1 MLPKLSR
8 SFRLHHLL
16 LALAMAA
23 GLFALVPGGADA
35 QAPGLPPVGTNFAAP
50 GPYAVTVQNDA
61 AHTYYSPATL
71 GEGGVDHP
79 IILWGNG
86 TGTTPPVYD
95 GLLRHFASHGFVVAA
110 ANTSNAGSGNEML
123 AGLDNLTVFNGQS
136 GNRFFGHLDLGHV
149 GATGHSQGAGGAV
162 ATARDPRID
171 TIFPLQG
178 YGAPTARA
186 GLTAVYFAGQNDTIL
201 TPTVVRGSYTGSS
214 GIPAAYAELAGA
226 THFVPVGNA
235 GGFRGP
241 ATAWARWHLAG
252 DGNGRGLFVG
262 AGCGLCSSPEWS
274 AYEANPRLQEPGP
287 AHPDH
292 HHDVHDV
299 DLDPRADDHDHRGPA
314 GRVRHRPEL
323 RPHPGRPGQPP
334 VPPGAGR
341 RVRRRARL
349 LVPVVCTAPDRSR
362 YLGSGPR
369 LLAPTRVGPAA
380 ALRVAAAGPA
390 CPSRLPFRRL
400 RVARN

>member
-1 MLPKLSR
+1 VQPTPPRARLR
-8 SFRLHHLL
+8 SFRLLVLL
-16 LALAMAA
+16 LAVTLGAGVLAVVPRGA
-23 GLFALVPGGADA
+23 GA
-35 QAPGLPPVGTNFAAP
+35 QAPGLPPVGTDFAAT
-50 GPYAVTVQNDA
+50 GPYQVTVQTDS

-71 GEGGVDHP
+71 GQNGVEHP

-86 TGTTPPVYD
+86 TGTTPPIYD

-123 AGLDNLTVFNGQS
+123 AGLNNLTTFNGQS
-136 GNRFFGHLDLGHV
+136 GNRFFGHLDLEHV

-162 ATARDPRID
+162 AAARDPRVD

-178 YGAPTARA
+178 YGAPTRTT

-201 TPTVVRGSYTGSS
+201 TPTIVRSSFTGSS

-262 AGCGLCSSPEWS
+262 SGCGLCRSPDWS
-274 AYEANPRLQEPGP
+274 AYEANARLQSLGAP
-287 AHPDH
+287 ATTTT
-292 HHDVHDV
+292 
-299 DLDPRADDHDHRGPA
+299 
-314 GRVRHRPEL
+314 RPSTTSTTTA
-323 RPHPGRPGQPP
+323 PSTTTTV
-334 VPPGAGR
+334 VPPGDCVVALNAAHIQAGR
-341 RVRRRARL
+341 ARRPFL
-349 LVPVVCTAPDRSR
+349 LVRAVGSNDLLGFSFQSSALRLTAPS
-362 YLGSGPR
+362 
-369 LLAPTRVGPAA
+369 TWERVQG
-380 ALRVAAAGPA
+380 
-390 CPSRLPFRRL
+390 CQS
-400 RVARN
+400 

>member
-1 MLPKLSR
+1 MESLRRGGPSWRDQLLPKLSR

-16 LALAMAA
+16 LALALAV
-23 GLFALVPGGADA
+23 GLFALVPGGAGA
-35 QAPGLPPVGTNFAAP
+35 QSPGLPPVGTNFAAP

-123 AGLDNLTVFNGQS
+123 AGLDNLTAFNGQS

-178 YGAPTARA
+178 YGAPAARA

-252 DGNGRGLFVG
+252 DGNGHGLFVG

-274 AYEANPRLQEPGP
+274 AYEANPRLQSLAPPIPTTTTTSTTSTSTPEPTTTTT
-287 AHPDH
+287 
-292 HHDVHDV
+292 V
-299 DLDPRADDHDHRGPA
+299 
-314 GRVRHRPEL
+314 
-323 RPHPGRPGQPP
+323 
-334 VPPGAGR
+334 VPPGECVTALNSAHIQAGR
-341 RVRRRARL
+341 ATRPFL
-349 LVPVVCTAPDRSR
+349 LVRAVGSGDVLGFSFQSSALRQTAPGTWDRFQ
-362 YLGSGPR
+362 G
-369 LLAPTRVGPAA
+369 
-380 ALRVAAAGPA
+380 
-390 CPSRLPFRRL
+390 C
-400 RVARN
+400 